1 MVSSDLWT
9 YIDSKSGEIFI
20 MIPEKNFVG
29 LSVMSVPNLLEL
41 PPIREKFVSS
51 KFFDKD
57 SMTHLLGLQ
66 LQHLLKYAELT
77 EFVRQN
83 DKLFIDLHHK
93 VRVDNIDDD
102 VEKLLKERFRHES
115 DEDCSKEA
123 LHMYAENEPT
133 MKRNK
138 AVLNDLTDKP

>member
-41 PPIREKFVSS
+41 PPIREKFVFS

-57 SMTHLLGLQ
+57 SMKHLLGLQ
-66 LQHLLKYAELT
+66 L
-77 EFVRQN
+77 
-83 DKLFIDLHHK
+83 
-93 VRVDNIDDD
+93 
-102 VEKLLKERFRHES
+102 
-115 DEDCSKEA
+115 
-123 LHMYAENEPT
+123 
-133 MKRNK
+133 
-138 AVLNDLTDKP
+138 

>member
-1 MVSSDLWT
+1 M
-9 YIDSKSGEIFI
+9 
-20 MIPEKNFVG
+20 
-29 LSVMSVPNLLEL
+29 
-41 PPIREKFVSS
+41 
-51 KFFDKD
+51 
-57 SMTHLLGLQ
+57 Q
-66 LQHLLKYAELT
+66 LQHLFKYAELT

-115 DEDCSKEA
+115 DEHCSKEA
-123 LHMYAENEPT
+123 FHMYAQTGPT